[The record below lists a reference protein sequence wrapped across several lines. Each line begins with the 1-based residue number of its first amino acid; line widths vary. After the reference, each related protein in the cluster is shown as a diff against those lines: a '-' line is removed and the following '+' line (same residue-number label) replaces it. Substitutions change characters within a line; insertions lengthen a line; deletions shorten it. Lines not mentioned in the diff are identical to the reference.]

1 MNTADIRD
9 QSTTQWAYWAAAIP
23 LTLIVVVASLWGADA
38 LPSLTGALGRNRGLA
53 VMGQEGGYVPLV
65 ERQRESERE
74 HYPPIVI
81 EERPRRRDTRS
92 RLDPDSFELL
102 RPSGRN

>member
-1 MNTADIRD
+1 M
-9 QSTTQWAYWAAAIP
+9 
-23 LTLIVVVASLWGADA
+23 
-38 LPSLTGALGRNRGLA
+38 
-53 VMGQEGGYVPLV
+53 GGYVPLV